1 MRRPSTRRKFLATLG
16 AASMLSIAGCSAVLP
31 TGPGDDSDSEN
42 SQGTSTETS
51 PTGSGTSTN
60 TDKTGTGTPS
70 PGPSGKVVEDFEDK
84 VDSRWQVTSGK
95 YATNTKQ
102 PYKGN
107 QSLVLTGKNNG
118 KKKSENGVSIYR
130 SFYDSGGLDLRKHD
144 LSIAVKFKQPV
155 RGRIGISLVAPA
167 QSDMLTSRR
176 FIPKE
181 LNGWTPIDLGY
192 TGKEGKPVMK
202 SVQELQISVSSDGK
216 PIKVEID
223 DIRKIPKA
231 KKGKVMFQF
240 DDSHITQ
247 YEKAFPQLKKRNWP
261 GGVAVIP
268 DSVGTKENMTRSNMR
283 EMGKAGWDMM
293 AHPPVGKPLPQHKP
307 KEQERQIRQT
317 KQYLEQQGFDK
328 GARHIVAPYGRI
340 STKTIEIMK
349 KYHDAN
355 YIFGGTPGNAAQPS
369 GMYTIPRVFGTSPDA
384 VKNIL
389 DIAEQFNQLVVV
401 AYHDIGTGSE
411 TSVSMSDFKK
421 VLNYV
426 EKKDLDVV
434 SPSKFL
440 DSMGN

>member
-1 MRRPSTRRKFLATLG
+1 
-16 AASMLSIAGCSAVLP
+16 MLSIAGCSAVLP
-31 TGPGDDSDSEN
+31 TGPGDDSGSEN
-42 SQGTSTETS
+42 PQGTSADTATPGS
-51 PTGSGTSTN
+51 GSGTGST

-70 PGPSGKVVEDFEDK
+70 PGSSGAVVEDFEQK
-84 VDSRWQVTSGK
+84 IKSRWQVTSGK
-95 YATNTKQ
+95 YAANTKQ
-102 PYKGN
+102 PYNGS
-107 QSLVLTGKNNG
+107 QSLVLTGKKG
-118 KKKSENGVSIYR
+118 GVSIYR

-144 LSIAVKFKQPV
+144 LSMAVKFKQPV
-155 RGRIGISLVAPA
+155 RGRIGISLIAPA

-181 LNGWTPIDLGY
+181 LNGWTRIDLGY
-192 TGKEGKPVMK
+192 TGKEGNPVMK
-202 SVQELQISVSSDGK
+202 SVQELQINVSSDGK
-216 PIKVEID
+216 PVQVEVD

-247 YEKAFPQLKKRNWP
+247 YEKAFPQLKKRNWT

-268 DSVGTKENMTRSNMR
+268 DSIGTKENMTRSNMR

-307 KEQERQIRQT
+307 KEQERQIRKT
-317 KQYLEQQGFDK
+317 KQYLKQQGFDK

-340 STKTIEIMK
+340 STETIEIMK

-384 VKNIL
+384 VKNLL
-389 DIAEQFNQLVVV
+389 DIAEQLNQLVIV

-411 TSVSMSDFKK
+411 TSVSMSDFKT
-421 VLNYV
+421 VLNHV
-426 EKKDLDVV
+426 EKKKMDVV
-434 SPSKFL
+434 SPSTFL
-440 DSMGN
+440 DSIGN